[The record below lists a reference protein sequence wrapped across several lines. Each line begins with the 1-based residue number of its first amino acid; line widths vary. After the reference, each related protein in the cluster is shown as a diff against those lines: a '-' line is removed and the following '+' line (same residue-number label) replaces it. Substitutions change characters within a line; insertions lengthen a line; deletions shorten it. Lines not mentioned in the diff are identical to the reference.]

1 MPYDPVVTTTKKL
14 PATALAQ
21 IAVFVG
27 IIAALGLVPAITV
40 PGVPVPITLQ
50 TLGVMLAGAVL
61 GWRRGTVAVLVFV
74 LLVALGLPLLA
85 GGRGGLGVFF
95 APSAGFL
102 IGFPIAALVIGW
114 LTERFN
120 AARSLPKAIV
130 INVFGGIVVLYAFGI
145 AGMSIF
151 GHLPVAKAATAA
163 LVFLPGDVIKAV
175 IAAVVARGV
184 HQALPDLLPDTPRS
198 EREPE
203 PSASSSG

>member
-1 MPYDPVVTTTKKL
+1 MTTTKKL
-14 PATALAQ
+14 PATGLAQ

-27 IIAALGLVPAITV
+27 IIAALGLVPAVSV

-61 GWRRGTVAVLVFV
+61 GWRRGTVSVLVFV
-74 LLVALGLPLLA
+74 LLVAMGLPLLA

-102 IGFPIAALVIGW
+102 IGFPVAALVIGW

-145 AGMSIF
+145 AGMSIM
-151 GHLPVAKAATAA
+151 GQLPLAKAAAAA
-163 LVFLPGDVIKAV
+163 LVFVPGDVIKAA

-184 HQALPDLLPDTPRS
+184 HQALPDLLPDSPRPQ
-198 EREPE
+198 REPE